1 MRKILVIGGTGTM
14 GSALVSA
21 LTSGDEWE
29 PFAVCR
35 NVSNPESRCHYIY
48 CDIMKE
54 ASFKEVV
61 ENEKYDAIVDF
72 MWYDP
77 DTFAARIPKLLKAA
91 KHYICLS
98 SSAVYAHASEP
109 FIEESPRFYDSAS
122 EEEKNDK
129 GWHYHLEKARIE
141 NIIRTQENKNWTI
154 IRPHVTMNSNH
165 IPLTVWSED
174 VWLWRAA
181 HNLPVVVYEDLLK
194 PKSTYTMSSDVAK
207 MIIAIL
213 NNGIESYGEIYN
225 VVSDTVLTGEQLL
238 NMYEE
243 ILQGQGI
250 LMKVVRKPDSSSY
263 YAYSPMGAERITY
276 DRAKDRVLCN
286 NKIQSIANL
295 EYADFKEDLT
305 DCVKMWLA
313 KNNNKGAANAA
324 INEIVLMEKLT
335 GVKTPLKYFKSSK
348 AKKNYVISRYSI
360 VGKVYNSLLQPI
372 VGIIKKGR

>member
-1 MRKILVIGGTGTM
+1 MRKILVMGGTGTM

-29 PFAVCR
+29 AYAVCR
-35 NVSNPESRCHYIY
+35 SVRNQESRCHYIY

-54 ASFKEVV
+54 AFFKEVV

-109 FIEESPRFYDSAS
+109 FKEDSPRFYDLAG

-154 IRPHVTMNSNH
+154 IRPHVTINSNH
-165 IPLTVWSED
+165 MPLLMWCEY

-194 PKSTYTMSSDVAK
+194 PKSTYTMASDVAK
-207 MIIAIL
+207 MIVAIL
-213 NNGIESYGEIYN
+213 NNGIESYRETYN

-243 ILQGQGI
+243 ILRKQGVQ
-250 LMKVVRKPDSSSY
+250 MKIARMQDSSSY
-263 YAYSPMGAERITY
+263 YSYSPMGAERITY
-276 DRAKDRVLCN
+276 DRAKDRVLSN
-286 NKIQSIANL
+286 DKIKNIADVQF
-295 EYADFKEDLT
+295 ADFKMTLT
-305 DCVKMWLA
+305 EHVKTWLA
-313 KNNNKGAANAA
+313 QNSNQGASYAA
-324 INEIVLMEKLT
+324 ISEMVLMDQLT
-335 GVKTPLKYFKSSK
+335 GVRTHLKYFKSSK
-348 AKKNYVISRYSI
+348 AKKNYIISRYPI